1 MRPLML
7 LCLMLFFHAPVFA
20 GFDFNRLGSL
30 ASKLPKPTA
39 TLEKFD
45 IKQISLR
52 DITFTF
58 DIGIN
63 NPYLID
69 LKLAGVELDFAV
81 EGNKVFQTT
90 AAQGFTVKA
99 KGKAV
104 TSFDVTLTYD
114 SIIKLIQDYSSRD
127 YLTCDTD
134 VLIKIPIPES
144 LKGLPP
150 SIDFPFKL
158 SQKIPAIK
166 PKVNITGFYVTTPTV
181 AEVKKSLEEAAV
193 AKVRNLDA
201 QKVWNMFDR
210 LVKGGNVSKPV
221 IQPEDIDLKFTV
233 GFDIVLQNEAQAPL
247 DFKSLQ
253 FSFSVNSN
261 PLVTGNTTEIKKTG
275 TTTILHVVNEFSSK
289 SLTPDVL
296 KAFQTGTG
304 TFALAGG
311 TTLQLPPEIL
321 DHPLQLEFKE
331 DGSFKLR

>member
-7 LCLMLFFHAPVFA
+7 LCLMLLFHAPVFA

-90 AAQGFTVKA
+90 AAQGFSVKA

-104 TSFDVTLTYD
+104 TRFDVTLTYD

-134 VLIKIPIPES
+134 VLIKIPIPEN

-166 PKVNITGFYVTTPTV
+166 PKVNITGFNVVAPTV
-181 AEVKKSLEEAAV
+181 AEVRKSLEEATV
-193 AKVRNLDA
+193 EKLDPE
-201 QKVWNMFDR
+201 KVWTMFNAMVQGR
-210 LVKGGNVSKPV
+210 KVVKPLIS
-221 IQPEDIDLKFTV
+221 PEDIDLKFKV
-233 GFDIVLQNEAQAPL
+233 GFDIVLQNETRAPL
-247 DFKSLQ
+247 DFQSLQ
-253 FSFSVNSN
+253 FQFLVNSN
-261 PLVTGNTTEIKKTG
+261 PLVTGSTSEIKKPG
-275 TTTILHVVNEFSSK
+275 NTTILSVVNEFSSRN
-289 SLTPDVL
+289 LTPDVL

-321 DHPLQLEFKE
+321 DHTLQLEFKE
-331 DGSFKLR
+331 EGSFKLR